1 MRINLDY
8 NKLYYFRYKATLEGQ
23 LHVYDKTPLI
33 FIIDFRPTSILGV
46 NLHWIPKKD
55 RIEFFDNV
63 LEIMEKTHK
72 VGRRKERMR
81 LTYEL
86 LKKPKF
92 KSGIQAI
99 RMYYLKGM
107 TQIKDVNEAEW
118 NSIIGKLGGR
128 NSKYRMRK
136 VYMHRKYKD

>member
-1 MRINLDY
+1 MKISLDY
-8 NKLYYFRYKATLEGQ
+8 NRLYYFRYKAVLEGQ

-33 FIIDFRPTSILGV
+33 FIIDVRPTSILAV

-55 RIEFFDNV
+55 RLEFFDNV

-72 VGRRKERMR
+72 VVKRKERKR

-92 KSGIQAI
+92 RVGMQAI
-99 RMYYLKGM
+99 RMYYVKGM
-107 TQIKDVNEAEW
+107 TQIKDLSERDW
-118 NSIIGKLGGR
+118 NIIIGKYGR
-128 NSKYRMRK
+128 ISQYRMRK
-136 VYMHRKYKD
+136 VYKHNGYKD